1 MHHHPDSNQLGFV
14 TNEDLGPEDFLT
26 PKHQIIYESMLDARN
41 DQGRDYFENVF
52 HLCSS
57 SNLDIPLHYFD
68 ELIER
73 GSTVRGPSLIWHA
86 RALKLLSFDRQEIQ
100 LVANIYADL
109 QQGIDASEML
119 DELHKLREERDE
131 YKKGEPEAFGNGIRD
146 WWQKLNTKA
155 DDGYVEESSIP
166 CPLPSISRETQG
178 FRRCEVS
185 VLAGSPGSGKS
196 ALAMNFLLHVIRNT
210 TLKTALISLEMNLD
224 EINARLVNQM
234 VDVPLKY
241 LIDPTL
247 LQEKKLNKDPSV
259 DQQKLWDELMKA
271 TQISLKMAEQDVFQA
286 VSLDSFN
293 PNVVKSAVERSALA
307 GADLIILDHVHRVQ
321 FSESKSF
328 AENMTRL
335 MVSFTEI
342 AKATNTH
349 IMVLSQV
356 NRESPREGRRA
367 RMHDLK
373 GSGGI
378 EENAS
383 LIMMLHRDIEETPNE
398 AELHLAKARSGQA
411 GQTINLV
418 FTGNRLTF
426 GELANEY
433 RYQE

>member
-1 MHHHPDSNQLGFV
+1 
-14 TNEDLGPEDFLT
+14 
-26 PKHQIIYESMLDARN
+26 
-41 DQGRDYFENVF
+41 
-52 HLCSS
+52 
-57 SNLDIPLHYFD
+57 
-68 ELIER
+68 
-73 GSTVRGPSLIWHA
+73 
-86 RALKLLSFDRQEIQ
+86 
-100 LVANIYADL
+100 
-109 QQGIDASEML
+109 ML

-271 TQISLKMAEQDVFQA
+271 TQISLKMAE
-286 VSLDSFN
+286 N
-293 PNVVKSAVERSALA
+293 PLRK
-307 GADLIILDHVHRVQ
+307 
-321 FSESKSF
+321 
-328 AENMTRL
+328 T
-335 MVSFTEI
+335 
-342 AKATNTH
+342 
-349 IMVLSQV
+349 
-356 NRESPREGRRA
+356 
-367 RMHDLK
+367 
-373 GSGGI
+373 
-378 EENAS
+378 
-383 LIMMLHRDIEETPNE
+383 
-398 AELHLAKARSGQA
+398 
-411 GQTINLV
+411 
-418 FTGNRLTF
+418 
-426 GELANEY
+426 
-433 RYQE
+433 